1 LVVSVVEIIGLDA
14 STFVRTAL
22 MACIEKGIPHR
33 LVNGPVG
40 DGSGLKS
47 PAFLAL
53 NPYGRMPVMRHNG
66 FLLFETSAI
75 IRYLEA
81 ELGGRRL
88 IPAEPKMAV
97 IAEQWNSAIGFSGH
111 RNLIVNYLFHYIFPK
126 GPDGTPDRAA
136 VEAGLP
142 AMKRELEI
150 LDGGLEHGTYFCGEE
165 PMMPDLLL
173 VPILE
178 YMRRMPESGQ
188 EMARLPRLSRLMAA
202 FEERESYGRT
212 IPDRLKKAAAE

>member
-1 LVVSVVEIIGLDA
+1 MSVVEIIGLDA
-14 STFVRTAL
+14 STFVRSAL
-22 MACIEKGIPHR
+22 MACNEKGIPHR

-81 ELGGRRL
+81 EFGGRRL
-88 IPAEPKMAV
+88 IPTETKMA
-97 IAEQWNSAIGFSGH
+97 ALTEQWSSAIGFSGY
-111 RNLIVNYLFHYIFPK
+111 RNLVVNYLFHYVFPK
-126 GPDGTPDRAA
+126 GADGAPDRAA

-150 LDGGLEHGTYFCGEE
+150 LEGGLEHGTYFCGEE
-165 PMMPDLLL
+165 PTMPDLLL

-178 YMRRMPESGQ
+178 YMRRRPESGH

-202 FEERESYGRT
+202 FEQRESYGRT
-212 IPDRLKKAAAE
+212 IPEGLKKAAAE

>member
-1 LVVSVVEIIGLDA
+1 LVVSVVEIFGVDA

-33 LVNGPVG
+33 LVNGPIG

-47 PAFLAL
+47 PAYLAI
-53 NPYGRMPVMRHNG
+53 NPYGRMPAMRHNG
-66 FLLFETSAI
+66 LIVFETSAI
-75 IRYLEA
+75 LRYLEA
-81 ELGGRRL
+81 EFGGRSL
-88 IPAEPKMAV
+88 IPAAPKLAA

-111 RNLIVNYLFHYIFPK
+111 RNLVVNYLFHYIFPK

-136 VEAGLP
+136 IERDLP

-150 LDGGLEHGTYFCGEE
+150 LEGGLERGTYFCGEE

-178 YMRRMPESGQ
+178 YVRRMPEGGQ
-188 EMARLPRLSRLMAA
+188 EMAHKPRLLHLMEA
-202 FEERESYGRT
+202 FGERESYGRT
-212 IPDRLKKAAAE
+212 IPERLKKAAAE